1 MYLLST
7 LLRYQKSIL
16 NCLKEEGRRF
26 DGNIKWYVAA
36 NVELMKRTHLE
47 DGVETTYTN
56 LYLHGKTRTVIN
68 LDDNTDVVEESWIES
83 VEKIIETLT
92 KFINNGSGWV
102 MNKIIYIDLNII
114 RYRPLYGA
122 SSSFIKTPKKLVK
135 REAIVNVKNPHDE
148 KCFLWSVL
156 AYLHDQP
163 GRNYRQS
170 WYARFEHEINMN
182 GISYPV
188 KVKDID
194 RFEVL
199 NHTISINVY
208 GYEEDNDRVYP
219 VRVTEN
225 RDRTHCIHLLLL
237 AGETRDKFHYCLINT
252 KPGKNGL
259 SRLLS
264 GLTKHHCSSQYC
276 PYCLHRFSSSDPHV
290 ATQNLNQHLIE
301 CKRHGA
307 QRIRVPDPA
316 KEKECVMKFRDY
328 SSTLRVPYTV
338 YADFESFVHPM
349 DTATPKPNT
358 SFSDKVA
365 HHLPSGYAYVI
376 VDEEGE
382 ICEGPVV
389 YRARTDGENIVEKM
403 LDELLGHADR
413 LHKIMI
419 TEKPMVM
426 TPEDTETFQRA
437 TECFLCHC
445 ELNDDR
451 VRHHSHTTGRFL
463 GACHNECNLNC
474 KRTEHIPVFFH
485 NLRGYDSHHIVQ
497 ALGKYKDDVK
507 INCIANTSERLQS
520 LSVGSLR
527 FLDSLQFLSSSLEK
541 LVENLV
547 KDCQD
552 KDTVF
557 KRLTNCYPLPEKR
570 DCLIRKG
577 VYPYEYMTHINKF
590 FETQLPPQTAFY
602 STLRRENITDDDYVH
617 AQNVWESFDCN
628 TLGDYHDLYLL
639 SDVLLLA
646 DVFENFRSTS
656 MQYYGLDPCHFYSTP
671 HFTWNAM
678 LKFTRQKLELLTDID
693 MHLFVEKGTRGGV
706 AMISTRHAKANN
718 PNIPDQYDP
727 SEPTSWVQYYDCN
740 NLYGTAMVEPLPH
753 ANFRWLSTEEIDNLD
768 INSVCDRSEKGYIL
782 EVDLEYPQELHDR
795 HKDYPLA
802 PERLVPTDD
811 MLSPYLKDIKRC
823 PVKKLL
829 TTLYDKQNY
838 VLHYRNLKLYTR
850 LGLKV
855 KNIHRV
861 LEFSQSPWLKPY
873 IDFNTEK
880 RAQARNS
887 FEKDFFKLMNNAV
900 YGKSLENVRNRID
913 FQLVTNE
920 RKLDKVIAKPRVK
933 AWYIYNKDVVGVSLK
948 KTEIFL
954 NRPIYIGFTVLDI
967 SKMIMYEF
975 HYDYMVEKYGHNIN
989 LLMTDTDSLMYHIV
1003 TDNVYNDIL
1012 HDIDRFDTSDYPR
1025 DHACFSN
1032 TNKKRLGKFK
1042 DEMNGK
1048 AIREFVGLRAKMYS
1062 ILEFDKK
1069 EKNVA
1074 KGIPRVSIAK
1084 DLRHDLYKKSLFND
1098 SVTYT
1103 SAYGIISTLHNI
1115 FSINKSKKSLS
1126 PYDDKRYILENKI
1139 NTVPYGHYSI
1149 NKKKRKLPPN
1159 NDDNTPQK
1167 RPRTVNEVLIAH
1179 DHDYCRPR
1187 TVNETL
1193 IAHDHDY
1200 C

>member
-1 MYLLST
+1 MTNITKKIEMVSPVVIQAINNNVIRLRWDLSDSEEMYLLST

-358 SFSDKVA
+358 SFTDKVA

-507 INCIANTSERLQS
+507 INCIANTS
-520 LSVGSLR
+520 V
-527 FLDSLQFLSSSLEK
+527 
-541 LVENLV
+541 V
-547 KDCQD
+547 K
-552 KDTVF
+552 
-557 KRLTNCYPLPEKR
+557 
-570 DCLIRKG
+570 
-577 VYPYEYMTHINKF
+577 
-590 FETQLPPQTAFY
+590 
-602 STLRRENITDDDYVH
+602 
-617 AQNVWESFDCN
+617 
-628 TLGDYHDLYLL
+628 
-639 SDVLLLA
+639 
-646 DVFENFRSTS
+646 
-656 MQYYGLDPCHFYSTP
+656 
-671 HFTWNAM
+671 
-678 LKFTRQKLELLTDID
+678 
-693 MHLFVEKGTRGGV
+693 
-706 AMISTRHAKANN
+706 
-718 PNIPDQYDP
+718 
-727 SEPTSWVQYYDCN
+727 
-740 NLYGTAMVEPLPH
+740 
-753 ANFRWLSTEEIDNLD
+753 
-768 INSVCDRSEKGYIL
+768 
-782 EVDLEYPQELHDR
+782 
-795 HKDYPLA
+795 
-802 PERLVPTDD
+802 
-811 MLSPYLKDIKRC
+811 
-823 PVKKLL
+823 
-829 TTLYDKQNY
+829 
-838 VLHYRNLKLYTR
+838 
-850 LGLKV
+850 
-855 KNIHRV
+855 
-861 LEFSQSPWLKPY
+861 KPY
-873 IDFNTEK
+873 I
-880 RAQARNS
+880 
-887 FEKDFFKLMNNAV
+887 
-900 YGKSLENVRNRID
+900 
-913 FQLVTNE
+913 
-920 RKLDKVIAKPRVK
+920 
-933 AWYIYNKDVVGVSLK
+933 
-948 KTEIFL
+948 
-954 NRPIYIGFTVLDI
+954 
-967 SKMIMYEF
+967 
-975 HYDYMVEKYGHNIN
+975 
-989 LLMTDTDSLMYHIV
+989 
-1003 TDNVYNDIL
+1003 
-1012 HDIDRFDTSDYPR
+1012 
-1025 DHACFSN
+1025 
-1032 TNKKRLGKFK
+1032 
-1042 DEMNGK
+1042 
-1048 AIREFVGLRAKMYS
+1048 
-1062 ILEFDKK
+1062 
-1069 EKNVA
+1069 
-1074 KGIPRVSIAK
+1074 
-1084 DLRHDLYKKSLFND
+1084 
-1098 SVTYT
+1098 
-1103 SAYGIISTLHNI
+1103 
-1115 FSINKSKKSLS
+1115 
-1126 PYDDKRYILENKI
+1126 
-1139 NTVPYGHYSI
+1139 
-1149 NKKKRKLPPN
+1149 PP
-1159 NDDNTPQK
+1159 
-1167 RPRTVNEVLIAH
+1167 H
-1179 DHDYCRPR
+1179 
-1187 TVNETL
+1187 
-1193 IAHDHDY
+1193 
-1200 C
+1200 

>member
-1 MYLLST
+1 MVSPVVIHAINNNVIRLRWDLSDSEEMYLLST
-7 LLRYQKSIL
+7 LLRYQKNIL

-47 DGVETTYTN
+47 DGVETTFIN

-68 LDDNTDVVEESWIES
+68 LDDNTNVVEESWIES

-122 SSSFIKTPKKLVK
+122 SSTFIKTPKKLVK

-199 NHTISINVY
+199 NPTISINVY

-264 GLTKHHCSSQYC
+264 GLTKHGGSSQYC

-358 SFSDKVA
+358 SFTDKVA

-389 YRARTDGENIVEKM
+389 YRARTDAENIVEKM

-520 LSVGSLR
+520 LSVGPLR

-706 AMISTRHAKANN
+706 AMISNRYAKANN

-753 ANFRWLSTEEIDNLD
+753 ANFRWLNTEEIDNLD
-768 INSVCDRSEKGYIL
+768 INSVCDRGEKGYIL

-823 PVKKLL
+823 PVKKLM
-829 TTLYDKQNY
+829 TTLYDKQKY
-838 VLHYRNLKLYTR
+838 VLHYRNLKLYT
-850 LGLKV
+850 
-855 KNIHRV
+855 
-861 LEFSQSPWLKPY
+861 
-873 IDFNTEK
+873 
-880 RAQARNS
+880 
-887 FEKDFFKLMNNAV
+887 
-900 YGKSLENVRNRID
+900 
-913 FQLVTNE
+913 
-920 RKLDKVIAKPRVK
+920 
-933 AWYIYNKDVVGVSLK
+933 
-948 KTEIFL
+948 
-954 NRPIYIGFTVLDI
+954 
-967 SKMIMYEF
+967 
-975 HYDYMVEKYGHNIN
+975 
-989 LLMTDTDSLMYHIV
+989 
-1003 TDNVYNDIL
+1003 
-1012 HDIDRFDTSDYPR
+1012 
-1025 DHACFSN
+1025 
-1032 TNKKRLGKFK
+1032 
-1042 DEMNGK
+1042 
-1048 AIREFVGLRAKMYS
+1048 
-1062 ILEFDKK
+1062 
-1069 EKNVA
+1069 
-1074 KGIPRVSIAK
+1074 
-1084 DLRHDLYKKSLFND
+1084 
-1098 SVTYT
+1098 
-1103 SAYGIISTLHNI
+1103 
-1115 FSINKSKKSLS
+1115 
-1126 PYDDKRYILENKI
+1126 
-1139 NTVPYGHYSI
+1139 
-1149 NKKKRKLPPN
+1149 
-1159 NDDNTPQK
+1159 
-1167 RPRTVNEVLIAH
+1167 
-1179 DHDYCRPR
+1179 
-1187 TVNETL
+1187 
-1193 IAHDHDY
+1193 
-1200 C
+1200 

>member
-1 MYLLST
+1 M
-7 LLRYQKSIL
+7 
-16 NCLKEEGRRF
+16 EE
-26 DGNIKWYVAA
+26 NT
-36 NVELMKRTHLE
+36 NVVDEQW
-47 DGVETTYTN
+47 V
-56 LYLHGKTRTVIN
+56 
-68 LDDNTDVVEESWIES
+68 ES
-83 VEKIIETLT
+83 VEKIVETMVN
-92 KFINNGSGWV
+92 FINNGSGWV
-102 MNKIIYIDLNII
+102 MHKIIYIDLNVI

-122 SSSFIKTPKKLVK
+122 SSSYIRTPKKILK
-135 REAIVNVKNPHDE
+135 REAVINVKNPHDQ

-163 GRNYRQS
+163 GRNYRQT
-170 WYARFEHEINMN
+170 WYARYEHDINML
-182 GISYPV
+182 GILYPV
-188 KVKDID
+188 KVRDIN
-194 RFEVL
+194 RFEML
-199 NHTISINVY
+199 NPTISVNVY
-208 GYEEDNDRVYP
+208 GYEEENDRVYP

-225 RDRTHCIHLLLL
+225 HDRENCIHLLLL
-237 AGETRDKFHYCLINT
+237 TGETREKFHYCLINA

-259 SRLLS
+259 SRLLT
-264 GLTKHHCSSQYC
+264 GLTKAHCASRYC

-290 ATQNLNQHLIE
+290 ALQNLQKHLIK

-307 QRIRVPDPA
+307 QRVRLPKPYNQ
-316 KEKECVMKFRDY
+316 KECIMKFRDY

-358 SFSDKVA
+358 SFTDKVA

-376 VDEEGE
+376 VDEGGQ

-403 LDELLGHADR
+403 LDEMLDHADR
-413 LHKIMI
+413 LHKILI

-474 KRTEHIPVFFH
+474 KRTQHIPVFFH

-497 ALGKYKDDVK
+497 ALGKYKHQHK
-507 INCIANTSERLQS
+507 INCIANTPERLQS
-520 LSVGSLR
+520 LSIGPLR
-527 FLDSLQFLSSSLEK
+527 FLDSLQFLPSSLEK

-547 KDCQD
+547 KDCQN
-552 KDTVF
+552 KDVVF
-557 KRLTNCYPLPEKR
+557 KTLTARFPLPEKR
-570 DCLIRKG
+570 DFLIRKG
-577 VYPYEYMTHINKF
+577 VYPYEYMTHVNKF
-590 FETQLPPQTAFY
+590 FETQLPPQMAFY
-602 STLRRENITDDDYVH
+602 STLRRENITDDDYTH
-617 AQNVWESFDCN
+617 AQNVWETFDCN

-646 DVFENFRSTS
+646 DVFENFRNTS

-706 AMISTRHAKANN
+706 AMISNRYAKANN

-740 NLYGTAMVEPLPH
+740 ILYGTAMVEPLPY
-753 ANFRWLSTEEIDNLD
+753 ANFRWLSSEEINILN
-768 INSVCDRSEKGYIL
+768 INNVDDCGEKGYIL
-782 EVDLEYPQELHDR
+782 EVDLEYPQHLHDR

-802 PERLVPTDD
+802 PERLVPVDE
-811 MLSPYLKDIKRC
+811 MLSPYLNDVQRC
-823 PVKKLL
+823 PVKKLM
-829 TTLYDKQNY
+829 TTLLDKEHY

-850 LGLKV
+850 LGLIV
-855 KNIHRV
+855 KHIHRV

-913 FQLVTNE
+913 FQLITNE
-920 RKLDKVIAKPRVK
+920 RKLDKAIAKLRVK
-933 AWYIYNKDVVGVSLK
+933 AWYIYNKDVVGISLK

-967 SKMIMYEF
+967 SKAIMYEF
-975 HYDYMVEKYGHNIN
+975 HYGYMVEKYGDNIK

-1003 TDNVYNDIL
+1003 TDNVYDDIL

-1025 DHACFSN
+1025 DHMCYSN

-1042 DEMNGK
+1042 DEMNGR

-1074 KGIPRVSIAK
+1074 KGIPRVSIAN
-1084 DLRHDLYKKSLFND
+1084 DLRHDLYKQSLFKD
-1098 SVTYT
+1098 QVTYT
-1103 SAYGIISTLHNI
+1103 SAYGIRSTLHNI
-1115 FSINKSKKSLS
+1115 HSINQSKKSLS
-1126 PYDDKRYILENKI
+1126 PFDDKRFILQNRI
-1139 NTVPYGHYSI
+1139 NTVPYGHYSV
-1149 NKKKRKLPPN
+1149 NKTKRRPSETVDNPN
-1159 NDDNTPQK
+1159 HQK
-1167 RPRTVNEVLIAH
+1167 RPRIDHDVLISH
-1179 DHDYCRPR
+1179 GHDY
-1187 TVNETL
+1187 L
-1193 IAHDHDY
+1193 Y
-1200 C
+1200 